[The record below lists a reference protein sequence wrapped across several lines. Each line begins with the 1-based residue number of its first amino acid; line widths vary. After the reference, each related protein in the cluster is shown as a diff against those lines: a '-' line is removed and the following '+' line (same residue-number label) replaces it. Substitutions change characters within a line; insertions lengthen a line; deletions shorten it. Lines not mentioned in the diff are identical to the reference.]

1 MQSLNLLSLSHI
13 LIVLF
18 CLLGILYIPKLFI
31 NRSEYAKKTLSY
43 AIIFFILINQGMYLY
58 REGYLSGN
66 WKLGLPLHL
75 CDFSSFSILIYLLTK
90 KREFFL
96 FAFFFGIA
104 GGGMSILTP
113 DVEYGFPY
121 VPYIQ
126 NQIGHMMIIL
136 GVTYAMILDNQRPYL
151 KDVHRV
157 LIFGTFLLGVM
168 YVVNYLLGAPANYW
182 FLMEKPIG
190 DNVTAFMRPA
200 PFHMI
205 DIYLLAIIVCYLIY
219 VPYFLR
225 DRKQNNEKN

>member
-1 MQSLNLLSLSHI
+1 MQPLSLLGTSHI
-13 LIVLF
+13 VIVFL
-18 CLLGILYIPKLFI
+18 CLLGIIYIPKLFI
-31 NRSEYAKKTLSY
+31 NSSEKAKKNLAY
-43 AIIFFILINQGMYLY
+43 GIIFFILINQGMDLY

-96 FAFFFGIA
+96 FTFFFGIA

-136 GVTYAMILDNQRPYL
+136 GVSYAMILDNQRPHL

-157 LIFGTFLLGVM
+157 LIFGTFLLGFM
-168 YVVNYLLGAPANYW
+168 YVINNLLGEPANYW

-205 DIYLLAIIVCYLIY
+205 DIYLLAVIVCYLIY
-219 VPYFLR
+219 MPYYLK
-225 DRKQNNEKN
+225 DRKPK